1 MIVASSALLVMV
13 SVLLAPVAN
22 LGYFISGSFVLG
34 IGFLYLAL
42 QTNMRKPLSAAWRFH
57 SYSIIYIGLLFATM
71 IANILVSETRDIL

>member
-13 SVLLAPVAN
+13 SLLLAPVAN
-22 LGYFISGSFVLG
+22 LGLFYLGVASVLG

-57 SYSIIYIGLLFATM
+57 SYSIIYIGLLFAAM
-71 IANILVSETRDIL
+71 IANVLVF